1 MMNAFMRYRRIIPGR
16 VTGAGI
22 LVLALTL
29 GGMFPISALA
39 LSPHEGSGHGK
50 ESGEAH
56 GDEGSEGFIPEG
68 IVRQAG
74 ADIVLTSVTYRQIS
88 EEIRVPGEVRLD
100 QYRAAVVAPRIAG
113 QVVARHVRLGDKV
126 SAGQPLVTL
135 SSTEMA
141 AAQGELI
148 TASREWRRVR
158 ALGRDVVSE
167 RRYIAAQVAA
177 DLARARVL
185 AFGMTPKQ
193 ADALVSRDDPSLAT
207 GEFDLLAPRKG
218 TVIGDDFILGEYVEP
233 GRPLVE
239 IADESRVWVRAQLRP
254 EQAAF
259 LKQGARVRILLPN
272 GEVQEGQIRQIYH
285 KLDEETRTLP
295 VRILVTN
302 AQDRL
307 HPGEYVE
314 VAIPLRTSRKVLAV
328 PTSAL
333 TLLEGEQVVFLAEEG
348 GYRPVA
354 VAVENIGGEWVAIT
368 DGLAPGQQ
376 VVSRGAFFLK
386 SIMLKSRLGEG
397 HAH

>member
-1 MMNAFMRYRRIIPGR
+1 MMDAFMRFQKIVPGR
-16 VTGAGI
+16 MTGIGI
-22 LVLALTL
+22 LVLALAL
-29 GGMFPISALA
+29 GGMAPIPSLA
-39 LSPHEGSGHGK
+39 FSPDDGGEQGK
-50 ESGEAH
+50 EHEEAH
-56 GDEGSEGFIPEG
+56 GDEGPEGFIPEEV
-68 IVRQAG
+68 VRQAG
-74 ADIVLTSVTYRQIS
+74 AKIVLTPVTHRRIS
-88 EEIRVPGEVRLD
+88 EEIRVPGEVQLD

-113 QVVARHVRLGDKV
+113 QVVARHVRLGDAV

-158 ALGRDVVSE
+158 ALGREVVSE

-185 AFGMTPKQ
+185 AFGMTPEQ
-193 ADALVSRDDPSLAT
+193 VDALVSRDDPSLAT
-207 GEFDLLAPRKG
+207 GEFDLLAPRDG

-233 GRPLVE
+233 GRSLVE

-254 EQAAF
+254 EQASF
-259 LKQGARVRILLPN
+259 LEAGASVRILLPD
-272 GEVQEGQIRQIYH
+272 GAVQEGQVRQIYH

-302 AQDRL
+302 TQDRL
-307 HPGEYVE
+307 HPGEYVD

-328 PTSAL
+328 PASAL

-354 VAVENIGGEWVAIT
+354 VAAEDVGSGWVAIT
-368 DGLAPGQQ
+368 DGLAPGQK

-386 SIMLKSRLGEG
+386 SIMLKSQLGEG

>member
-1 MMNAFMRYRRIIPGR
+1 MSESLWFQK
-16 VTGAGI
+16 VTRCRMAGVGV
-22 LVLALTL
+22 LVFTLTWGVL
-29 GGMFPISALA
+29 SPISAQA
-39 LSPHEGSGHGK
+39 LSPDEESGHEQGQ
-50 ESGEAH
+50 EEAH
-56 GDEGSEGFIPEG
+56 GEEQQEGFVPAQ
-68 IVRQAG
+68 VVQQAG
-74 ADIVLTSVTYRQIS
+74 ADIVLTPVTYRRIS

-113 QVVARHVRLGDKV
+113 QVVARHVRLGDRV

-148 TASREWRRVR
+148 TASREWRRVQ
-158 ALGRDVVSE
+158 ALGREVVSE

-177 DLARARVL
+177 DLARARLL

-193 ADALVSRDDPSLAT
+193 ADELVSRDDPALAT
-207 GEFDLLAPRKG
+207 GEFDLLAPRDG

-233 GRPLVE
+233 GRVL
-239 IADESRVWVRAQLRP
+239 IRLADEQRVWVRAQLRP

-259 LKQGARVRILLPN
+259 LKAGASVRILLAD
-272 GEVQEGQIRQIYH
+272 GEAQQGQVQQIYH
-285 KLDEETRTLP
+285 TLDEETRTLP

-302 AQDRL
+302 AGDRL

-314 VAIPLRTSRKVLAV
+314 VAIPLQTSREVLAV
-328 PTSAL
+328 PASAL
-333 TLLEGEQVVFLAEEG
+333 TLLQGEPVVFLAEEG
-348 GYRPVA
+348 GYRAVA
-354 VAVENIGGEWVAIT
+354 VATEDVGSQWVAIT
-368 DGLAPGQQ
+368 DGLVAGQQ

-386 SIMLKSRLGEG
+386 SIMLKSQLGEG